1 MPTDPEMGGPKT
13 LAWWIDKLVDALERE
28 PTTALRIRQ
37 VVGHQRARVQ
47 LDAEA
52 VIVEFDAAGQLL
64 VRTDDTSIQVDGDGF
79 ATREE
84 VCAILKAK
92 SEAGEAVLSGRVAVR
107 VRPTPWGRCCT
118 PSKSS
123 SMARPQIRYCV
134 NWPRSSSRTRPCHSR
149 HRYQITK
156 AAPPNTTSSAPWTC
170 SPEPL
175 SPKDQD

>member
-1 MPTDPEMGGPKT
+1 MPTDPETTRPKA

-28 PTTALRIRQ
+28 PATALRIRH

-64 VRTDDTSIQVDGDGF
+64 LRKDDTSIQVDGDGF

-107 VRPTPWGRCCT
+107 GPTNSVGAMLHAIEILLDGAARIPLLRQLAEEFIADTPMPQT
-118 PSKSS
+118 PS
-123 SMARPQIRYCV
+123 
-134 NWPRSSSRTRPCHSR
+134 
-149 HRYQITK
+149 
-156 AAPPNTTSSAPWTC
+156 APDRQSGPTERDMLGTLDLLP
-170 SPEPL
+170 
-175 SPKDQD
+175 